1 MSRPTFAIFAQ
12 QYLAALLYDYGTV
25 FLNEPIPRNPKLRV
39 FKMPSRTNFS
49 TETLKQLTRG
59 NDRIM
64 VSPEVVGEA
73 ELVDILFEPS
83 PASRESL
90 GLLGEILVAPCIIH
104 NFRWAPNVWDIRNCL
119 GNWLKWS
126 VEDSGQ
132 IIPVD
137 EEPVQE
143 EELDDFE
150 DDEDY
155 EEEPIKKALIIIVP
169 SINPQICKGFG
180 AKSSKFK
187 ISGVYETPSGF
198 GTTIIVTSEFPC
210 NDSTL
215 WLRLLGRG
223 LTQRSA
229 IQELMNLE
237 VSNPHR
243 TVALE
248 HLHQW
253 HNLLVSGHMG
263 RESKYLMQTLANIFN
278 T

>member
-39 FKMPSRTNFS
+39 FKLPSRTNSS
-49 TETLKQLTRG
+49 TEFLKQLNLG
-59 NDRIM
+59 NDRNMI
-64 VSPEVVGEA
+64 SPEVVGEA

-83 PASRESL
+83 SVSKASL
-90 GLLGEILVAPCIIH
+90 GLLGELLVAPCIIY
-104 NFRWAPNVWDIRNCL
+104 NFRWAPNTLDIKNCL

-137 EEPVQE
+137 EESVQE

-150 DDEDY
+150 DDEGY
-155 EEEPIKKALIIIVP
+155 EEEPIKKALFIITP
-169 SINPQICKGFG
+169 SIDPQIHMGFG
-180 AKSSKFK
+180 AESSKLK
-187 ISGVYETPSGF
+187 IPGVYETPSGL
-198 GTTIIVTSEFPC
+198 GTTIVVTRELPC
-210 NDSTL
+210 NASTL

-223 LTQRSA
+223 HIQRSA

-248 HLHQW
+248 QLQQW

-263 RESKYLMQTLANIFN
+263 RESKYLMQALANLFKV
-278 T
+278 